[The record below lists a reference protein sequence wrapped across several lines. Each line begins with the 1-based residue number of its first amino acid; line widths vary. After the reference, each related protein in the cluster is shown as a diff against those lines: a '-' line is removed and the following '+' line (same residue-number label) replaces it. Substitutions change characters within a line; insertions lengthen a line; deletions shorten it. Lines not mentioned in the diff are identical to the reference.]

1 MEEMNVSKVVSSSEA
16 EKGEELAKKI
26 SKTSDAELNLF
37 EDIKKTIQI
46 ETLDDASLYFW
57 QQKKYEECLF
67 CLNQEKRLIDSYLS
81 YRTRLDLSY
90 RQKECLY
97 FKKKAEVYSKMN
109 SLSDYAENSTA
120 YLKAELELLEAC
132 QEPDTITEICV
143 EICSYQYRFMLN
155 TINSKTFDYDI
166 NKQILDYL
174 DHDIREKIPKCH
186 MEPYHIS
193 SCLVNMKSDQAYM
206 DIFNKDIK
214 ANLSDIADMAMIISR
229 YSSQKQRKKLL
240 INDPSLMIS
249 VLSFTYANLAKTS
262 FKSYALN
269 YRRSLEY
276 LEKLLPAEEQK
287 KRKRQIED
295 E

>member
-1 MEEMNVSKVVSSSEA
+1 
-16 EKGEELAKKI
+16 
-26 SKTSDAELNLF
+26 
-37 EDIKKTIQI
+37 
-46 ETLDDASLYFW
+46 
-57 QQKKYEECLF
+57 
-67 CLNQEKRLIDSYLS
+67 
-81 YRTRLDLSY
+81 
-90 RQKECLY
+90 
-97 FKKKAEVYSKMN
+97 
-109 SLSDYAENSTA
+109 
-120 YLKAELELLEAC
+120 
-132 QEPDTITEICV
+132 
-143 EICSYQYRFMLN
+143 
-155 TINSKTFDYDI
+155 
-166 NKQILDYL
+166 
-174 DHDIREKIPKCH
+174 
-186 MEPYHIS
+186 
-193 SCLVNMKSDQAYM
+193 MKSDQAYM